1 MAVHNHG
8 TEQGKGLACSESLI
22 GECLI
27 KEGGETI
34 DGLRAERDGL
44 LAKIERVRASAQD
57 GLENS
62 DYDFGLSSF
71 WVLDTLSTSPAQSL
85 ANLQAALVLEYID
98 SPEHAESLRGAKHEA
113 WDQGRRTGSS
123 RAMRMMSD
131 EPGLSLEVANPYRKT
146 TESETNHE

>member
-8 TEQGKGLACSESLI
+8 SEQGEGLACPESMI

-71 WVLDTLSTSPAQSL
+71 WVLDALSTSPDQSL
-85 ANLQAALVLEYID
+85 ADHDAEVAATAL
-98 SPEHAESLRGAKHEA
+98 EHAAGWIESVGRPTRSPSERLRKYAAE
-113 WDQGRRTGSS
+113 
-123 RAMRMMSD
+123 
-131 EPGLSLEVANPYRKT
+131 YRKT
-146 TESETNHE
+146 ETEGKK